1 MAIYILLANIIVFTF
16 YVVYV
21 LVKFGIPVNLSITY
35 YSFERK
41 KKGTGLLFPGL
52 MVFMCST
59 SLPIWIAATAQAST
73 WGAHFVC
80 LPVIAMICLLAV
92 ACSARYK
99 MRPKLIYFH
108 YGMAI
113 SAAACAA
120 TWTLL
125 VAYKVC
131 YILLG
136 ILCIMLL
143 AGIRTKTL
151 KKCTLFWLEAA
162 AFYGILFTL
171 LVIYLV
177 PVSI

>member
-1 MAIYILLANIIVFTF
+1 MAIYILLVNIIVFTF

-21 LVKFGIPVNLSITY
+21 LAHFGIPVNLSITY
-35 YSFERK
+35 YTFERR

-52 MVFMCST
+52 MAFICST
-59 SLPIWIAATAQAST
+59 AVPLWIAVTSHAST
-73 WGAHFVC
+73 WGAQFVC
-80 LPVIAMICLLAV
+80 LPVTALVCLLAV

-113 SAAACAA
+113 IAAACALS
-120 TWTLL
+120 WTML
-125 VAYKVC
+125 VAYRVC

-136 ILCIMLL
+136 ILCLMVM
-143 AGIRTKTL
+143 AGILTKTL
-151 KKCTLFWLEAA
+151 KKCTLFWLEVA
-162 AFYGILFTL
+162 AFYGILITL
-171 LVIYLV
+171 LVIYLI